1 MDPGDSYKR
10 RVIRRKD
17 CIALREERV
26 APAPLPLLPPV
37 SSQRLHKT
45 RVNGSAITSPT
56 PFSKRPPVE
65 RARDR
70 EKEGVGEREREARY
84 RRRNEACIQME
95 RFSLSLSLCVEI
107 KSKRGV
113 GSARVAAEQIFSDSS
128 QIVSPPG
135 RGCSV
140 CTPPPDWRE
149 GGEERRDLSDGIYRL
164 FRVD

>member
-1 MDPGDSYKR
+1 M
-10 RVIRRKD
+10 
-17 CIALREERV
+17 
-26 APAPLPLLPPV
+26 
-37 SSQRLHKT
+37 
-45 RVNGSAITSPT
+45 
-56 PFSKRPPVE
+56 
-65 RARDR
+65 
-70 EKEGVGEREREARY
+70 ERERE
-84 RRRNEACIQME
+84 RRDIEGETRPVYKWSVSL
-95 RFSLSLSLCVEI
+95 SLSLSLCVEI